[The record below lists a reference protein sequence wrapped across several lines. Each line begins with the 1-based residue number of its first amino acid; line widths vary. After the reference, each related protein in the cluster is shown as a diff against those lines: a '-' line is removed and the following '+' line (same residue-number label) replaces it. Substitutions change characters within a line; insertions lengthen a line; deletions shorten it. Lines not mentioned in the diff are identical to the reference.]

1 MISGELAV
9 RAANLTS
16 NRLPFVVATVV
27 GARRPTSVRPGDTAL
42 ITGNGAIE
50 GFVGGVCAES
60 TVRLYALR
68 ALETGEPV
76 LLRLVPGEPDGDE
89 DQAAEGA
96 VVEHNPC
103 LSGGAL
109 EIFLEPVLPAL
120 RMVVL
125 GGSPI
130 ASALRGVAR
139 AAGYD
144 VGSEVVAGDAALVV
158 ASHGS
163 DEADALTGALRAG
176 VPYVALVASRRRG
189 EAVRGE
195 IDVPD

>member
-68 ALETGEPV
+68 ALETGEPL

-89 DQAAEGA
+89 DQRAG
-96 VVEHNPC
+96 
-103 LSGGAL
+103 
-109 EIFLEPVLPAL
+109 
-120 RMVVL
+120 R
-125 GGSPI
+125 
-130 ASALRGVAR
+130 RGVR
-139 AAGYD
+139 
-144 VGSEVVAGDAALVV
+144 
-158 ASHGS
+158 
-163 DEADALTGALRAG
+163 TIRF
-176 VPYVALVASRRRG
+176 
-189 EAVRGE
+189 
-195 IDVPD
+195 